1 MGNEIQIN
9 QKSLILEKER
19 EIFDKI
25 EINKISIEGTNNCIK
40 ILFKGKNN
48 DFNKLNTELSKLEN
62 KKRFSGFI
70 DEIDDKETSKYK
82 KNSIKNIYSL
92 RQKIFSS
99 KFLRSGFMII
109 VMVSILTCYIPYF
122 FVAASLYLN
131 RLKEF
136 KEYNPLNL
144 FLYPSIPLIVS
155 VLAII
160 IFFLVYISSGCHKY
174 EKDFEQHLQTIDN
187 EIKEKKTSI
196 EAAKN
201 KIIID
206 LIKDSFL
213 INLIIDFCVL
223 NEIKKGNG
231 LLLNN
236 SIVNDIKSKVIN
248 CVAAN
253 NIDTIVIYKNLLN
266 SDQSDKKIKSL
277 NSVLKSVEVLFISNL
292 NTHSNNES
300 LLLEISD
307 IEITERDQKV
317 QEYFN
322 EMVNLISKNVV
333 TPNEFKF
340 NGDSISSLYINNK
353 SSFGTNADYKEFCDF
368 FSAPFV
374 MNPQQDM
381 NLTSHSQC
389 IGTTNSPPPYSAI
402 NNTEP
407 LPSY

>member
-19 EIFDKI
+19 GIFDKI
-25 EINKISIEGTNNCIK
+25 EIKKILLEGTNNYNKILFQGKNNDFDKIEIKKILLEGTNNYNK

-99 KFLRSGFMII
+99 KFLCSGFMII

-174 EKDFEQHLQTIDN
+174 KKDFEQHLQTIDN

-231 LLLNN
+231 LLLEN

-248 CVAAN
+248 CVATN
-253 NIDTIVIYKNLLN
+253 NIDTIVSYKNLLN
-266 SDQSDKKIKSL
+266 SDQSD
-277 NSVLKSVEVLFISNL
+277 
-292 NTHSNNES
+292 
-300 LLLEISD
+300 
-307 IEITERDQKV
+307 
-317 QEYFN
+317 
-322 EMVNLISKNVV
+322 
-333 TPNEFKF
+333 
-340 NGDSISSLYINNK
+340 
-353 SSFGTNADYKEFCDF
+353 
-368 FSAPFV
+368 
-374 MNPQQDM
+374 
-381 NLTSHSQC
+381 
-389 IGTTNSPPPYSAI
+389 
-402 NNTEP
+402 
-407 LPSY
+407 